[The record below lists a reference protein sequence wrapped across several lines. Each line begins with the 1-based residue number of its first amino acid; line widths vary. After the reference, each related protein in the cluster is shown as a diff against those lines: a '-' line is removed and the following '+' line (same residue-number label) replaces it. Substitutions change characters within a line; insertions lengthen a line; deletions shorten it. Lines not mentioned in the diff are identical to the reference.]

1 MAINPH
7 KLFIGSSLM
16 LSSPARP
23 LAILVLCLLFV
34 FSSFRLLASSET
46 QIFTYPN
53 GLKLYVAVDKTKP
66 RVQSII
72 AVHAG
77 SKNDPS
83 DATGLAHY
91 LEHMLFKGTDRLGTV
106 DPKAELPLIAKI
118 EELFER
124 YRATSD
130 TVQRAMM
137 YRMIDSI
144 SGVAARLA
152 VPNEYDKLCQS
163 LGCEGTNAFTTTDV
177 TAYLNDVPSNRLDAY
192 YTLEVE
198 RFRAPVLRLFHT
210 ELEAVY
216 EEKNGS
222 LDEDYSLAY
231 DTLLA
236 ALFPTH
242 PYGTQSTLGT
252 TQHLKNPSMKR
263 IREYY
268 DAYYQPSN
276 MVIILAGDVDPVAA
290 QRLVERTFGSLP
302 SKPAPAFKKGSLPPI
317 NKPIEKTVMGPDAEW
332 VQIAFRW
339 PGMGH
344 PDIPAL
350 QMMDMILSNSKAGLI
365 DINLRQAQKVL
376 SATSTQDLM
385 ADHCYNDLSGKPLPG
400 QTLEEV
406 RSLLLSQIDLVK
418 KGAFEDW
425 LIDACVRDMRMRRIR
440 ELETYQGKAFYIL
453 GALSYN
459 LPYEEYIKDLDQL
472 AAVTKEEV
480 IRVANTY
487 YGNNYVTVFKRTGE
501 RTDIESVVKPEIT
514 PVDLNRDTTT
524 AFAESV
530 LSMPFQDLT
539 PVFFDLQRDIDRAS
553 VRKDIPLLAVR
564 NTENQLYDLTF
575 LIKNGTKNDRYL
587 RFALDYLRYLSTPTR
602 SNEQLAKDQFKLGMS
617 FAPFCTD
624 RMAYITLTGL
634 DETFDESVS
643 LMESIISECV
653 ANEEALASF
662 KERTKKSRRDALKD
676 KSTILY
682 RGLMPYVLNGK
693 LNSTTN
699 ALTDAEIDAVTSADL
714 IRRIKDLLS
723 YPHEILYY
731 GPRTAGDAARI
742 VRERHTAPTTLRQEP
757 PLTAW
762 PTMPLD
768 RPEVI
773 VVHHDMVQAEV
784 FLYGRS
790 LPRYDTTS
798 LAISQLFGAY
808 FDGGMGTI
816 VFQTLRESKALAY
829 STGSYLQTPVDTTQ
843 PYVMTGY
850 IGTQSD
856 KLIEAIDGLRELLH
870 TLPSIPSSMENA
882 RSSVKQSIASDRIV
896 RDDILWNDVSAR
908 YYGYKTDQRRG
919 TYTSI
924 DSFTMDDLQAFYS
937 KSVKDRCKVIAILA
951 DTSKI
956 DMKAL
961 EKYGPVRVVQKS
973 ELFPYSE

>member
-1 MAINPH
+1 MNP
-7 KLFIGSSLM
+7 SS
-16 LSSPARP
+16 ARS
-23 LAILVLCLLFV
+23 LAILVLCGLFA
-34 FSSFRLLASSET
+34 FSSLRPSTPLGVTKPLSTPLGVTDT

-53 GLKLYVAVDKTKP
+53 GLKLYVAVDKAKP

-77 SKNDPS
+77 SKNDPA

-91 LEHMLFKGTDRLGTV
+91 LEHMLFKGTDRMGTV
-106 DPKAELPLIAKI
+106 DPKAELPMIAKI
-118 EELFER
+118 EELFET
-124 YRATSD
+124 YRATTD
-130 TVQRAMM
+130 HAQRTKI
-137 YRMIDSI
+137 YRTIDSI

-177 TAYLNDVPSNRLDAY
+177 TAYLNDVPSNRLEAY
-192 YTLEVE
+192 YALELE

-231 DTLLA
+231 DTLMA

-302 SKPAPAFKKGSLPPI
+302 SKPAPPFNKGSLPPI
-317 NKPIEKTVMGPDAEW
+317 NKPIEKTVTGPDAEW
-332 VQIAFRW
+332 VQVAFRW

-385 ADHCYNDLSGKPLPG
+385 ADHCYNELSGKPLPG

-406 RSLLLSQIDLVK
+406 RQLLLSQIELVK
-418 KGAFEDW
+418 QGAFDDW
-425 LIDACVRDMRMRRIR
+425 LIEACVRDMRIQRIR
-440 ELETYQGKAFYIL
+440 ELQSYQGKAFYIL
-453 GALSYN
+453 GALSYD
-459 LPYEEYIKDLDQL
+459 LPYEEYIRDLDRL
-472 AAVTKEEV
+472 AAVTKEDV
-480 IRVANTY
+480 IRVAKTY
-487 YGNNYVTVFKRTGE
+487 YANNYVTMFKRTGE
-501 RTDIESVVKPEIT
+501 RTDIQKVEKPEIT
-514 PVDLNRDTTT
+514 PVDLNRDTATS
-524 AFAESV
+524 FATSIMT
-530 LSMPFQDLT
+530 MPHGELQ
-539 PVFFDLQRDIDRAS
+539 PVFFDLERDIDRQR
-553 VRKDIPLLAVR
+553 VRADIPLLGVR
-564 NTENQLYDLTF
+564 NTEDQLYDLTF
-575 LIKNGTKNDRYL
+575 LIKNGTMNDRYL
-587 RFALDYLRYLSTPTR
+587 RFALDYLRYLPTAAR
-602 SNEQLAKDQFKLGMS
+602 TNEQLAKDQFKLGMS

-624 RMAYITLTGL
+624 RDAYIVMSGL
-634 DETFDESVS
+634 DETFDESLS
-643 LMESIISECV
+643 LMETIVAECV
-653 ANEEALASF
+653 ANEEALAAF
-662 KERTKKSRRDALKD
+662 KDRTKKGRRDALKD
-676 KSTILY
+676 KYTILY
-682 RGLMPYVLNGK
+682 RGLLPYVLNGPN
-693 LNSTTN
+693 NSTTN
-699 ALTDAEIDAVTSADL
+699 ALTDAEIDAITSADL
-714 IRRIKDLLS
+714 IARIRNFFS
-723 YPHEILYY
+723 YPHEILYF
-731 GPRTAGDAARI
+731 GPRSAKEVAQVLSKKHR
-742 VRERHTAPTTLRQEP
+742 APATLRPAP
-757 PLTAW
+757 PLPPWQTR
-762 PTMPLD
+762 PLD
-768 RPEVI
+768 KPEVL

-784 FLYGRS
+784 YLYGRS
-790 LPRYDTTS
+790 LPRYDTTIS
-798 LAISQLFGAY
+798 ALAQLFSSY

-829 STGSYLQTPVDTTQ
+829 STGSYLQRPADTTL

-850 IGTQSD
+850 IGTQAD
-856 KLIEAIDGLRELLH
+856 KLIEAINGLQELLH
-870 TLPSIPSSMENA
+870 TLPEVPSSLENA

-896 RDDILWNDVSAR
+896 RNEILWNYITAR
-908 YYGYKTDQRRG
+908 HYGYTTDQRRG
-919 TYTSI
+919 IYSSI
-924 DSFTMDDLQAFYS
+924 DTLTMSDIQQFYS
-937 KSVKDRCKVIAILA
+937 KAVKDRCKVIAILA

-973 ELFPYSE
+973 DLFPYSE